1 MSDKFPEDLKEKF
14 DEILSNVD
22 FDQISEDFENKSVV
36 DAMVNFINEISIVF
50 QSKEGLITS
59 VEAFKHIILNLEENL
74 ILGNIVDVDIYQE
87 IKEDI
92 KTALEMNP
100 SRVKEIYLTY
110 KTSFKTKYPIEKL
123 TESLLFYQKV
133 LLNLMQV
140 AQTATYRDYT
150 EKISEI
156 FIKTL
161 DESEEEEF
169 QRYIFDWLLKFGY
182 IIEGFFVD
190 IMRSQL
196 KLYYLLNNIKKMD
209 RYIMGLT
216 FNNLLKNLE
225 EDHIFRRY
233 RNAIFHT
240 SFIIEY
246 QVDPEER
253 KIIFP
258 TLNTDQKEMS
268 IKELVGYYF
277 RLIQVVQSYRY
288 AFTYAVPLSMRE
300 DGQKQLVEMFD
311 EWINELE
318 TIDLQPTEKEVKRD

>member
-1 MSDKFPEDLKEKF
+1 MSDKFPEDLKDKF

-22 FDQISEDFENKSVV
+22 FDRISEDFENKSVADV
-36 DAMVNFINEISIVF
+36 MVNFINEISIVF
-50 QSKEGLITS
+50 QSKEGLIAS
-59 VEAFKHIILNLEENL
+59 VEAVKHFIFNLEENL
-74 ILGNIVDVDIYQE
+74 ILGNIVDEDIYRE

-92 KTALEMNP
+92 KTTLEMNP

-110 KTSFKTKYPIEKL
+110 KNSFKSKYPIEKL
-123 TESLLFYQKV
+123 TESLLFYQKIRPD
-133 LLNLMQV
+133 LIQV
-140 AQTATYRDYT
+140 AQTVTYRDYT
-150 EKISEI
+150 EKISEL
-156 FIKTL
+156 FSKTL

-182 IIEGFFVD
+182 IIEGFLVD

-196 KLYYLLNNIKKMD
+196 KLYYLLNDIKKTD
-209 RYIMGLT
+209 KYIMGLT

-225 EDHIFRRY
+225 EDHTFRMY

-246 QVDPEER
+246 QVNHEER
-253 KIIFP
+253 KIFFP
-258 TLNTDQKEMS
+258 TLKTDQKEMS
-268 IKELVGYYF
+268 INELVGYYF

-318 TIDLQPTEKEVKRD
+318 TIDFQPTEKEVKRD